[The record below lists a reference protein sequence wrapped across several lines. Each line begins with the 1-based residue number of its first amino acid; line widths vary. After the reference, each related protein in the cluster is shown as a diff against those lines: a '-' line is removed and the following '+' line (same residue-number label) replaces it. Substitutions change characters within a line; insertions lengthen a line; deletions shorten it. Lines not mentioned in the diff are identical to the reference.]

1 MVMTRTKAWPI
12 SRVTQQLA
20 WWTFLVSS
28 LFAGGVTWLGGRAGQ
43 PLVTED
49 EFTVYH
55 GSYQPLNG
63 ATVSKAYETS
73 LEINTD
79 IGSPTADV
87 VRTVSLSSF
96 VILLIAS
103 VVLAALLRR
112 PVPSA
117 GAIVVPLV
125 AATIVAVAL
134 PGGRWGAGLDNTWS
148 MVVVLA
154 AVALHLLWT
163 HILRTRFQQATATAT
178 T

>member
-43 PLVTED
+43 PLVPAD

-63 ATVSKAYETS
+63 VEMSKAYETS
-73 LEINTD
+73 LEINMD

-87 VRTVSLSSF
+87 ARTISLVGF
-96 VILLIAS
+96 
-103 VVLAALLRR
+103 VVLMITSIVLAVLLRR
-112 PVPSA
+112 PLPSA
-117 GAIVVPLV
+117 GAIVVPMV

-134 PGGRWGAGLDNTWS
+134 PGGRWGAGLDNTEA

-163 HILRTRFQQATATAT
+163 HILRTRYGPTNQDV
-178 T
+178 